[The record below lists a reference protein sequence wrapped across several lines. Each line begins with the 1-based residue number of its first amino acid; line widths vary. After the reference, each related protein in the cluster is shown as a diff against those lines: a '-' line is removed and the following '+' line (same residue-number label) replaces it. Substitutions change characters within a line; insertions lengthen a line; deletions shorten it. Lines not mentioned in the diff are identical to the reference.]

1 MPSTTTRRGF
11 VAGVAAGSAALVGTG
26 SAATARGSTRPR
38 AGQSSLATVVSDA
51 LREAMAEYDADG
63 ATVGVV
69 ADGEPVLTE
78 GVGHA
83 YRNPDAPVDPE
94 ETLFR
99 VGSVSK
105 VPTFV
110 AAMRLVDEGA
120 VAPDDPVAPRLD
132 SVTVP
137 GGGEP
142 ITLAHLA
149 THTSGFE
156 QRYVGQVAT
165 SIEDV
170 RPLPAVLEANH
181 PARVNPPGE
190 LPLYTNYNAGLA
202 GQFVADVHGTD
213 FETAVADLV
222 FDRLGMTD
230 STFDPLPA
238 ALVGGRDDAA
248 DDVSWYSGMA
258 PASGLSAT
266 AADAVALL
274 QALATDGATP
284 AGRVLSPAATA
295 ALRDQ
300 WHTPHDA
307 LAGIAFGMKR
317 QRRGDTLVVG
327 HQGSVRDFRTDF
339 RLVPDDGAGL
349 FVSVHGADANDVQAA
364 VTDAFLEA
372 VAPVEAPETAG
383 DGGLDAASAVT
394 GEYKP
399 VMATDAAS
407 HEKLLYHL
415 LASETTLRTTADG
428 RLETVR
434 GGTTHRWTAVS
445 PRVFRRSDGADALVV
460 ESRADGG
467 RYAFYASDPWSPLEA
482 VPWHGRSPS
491 TDCSPRWPLSPSCPG
506 RSAGRW
512 PPAGVGSAAATR
524 RHRRS
529 PGVGG
534 SRAARRRPCSRSQPS
549 RCSASSTAGCTT
561 RRPLST
567 CCSRCRR
574 SPRWRQLPPPASRS
588 ARGTGASG
596 RDLRASTPRSSSPG
610 WASSACSAGTGTSS
624 NCRSNGRSERERRP
638 GGATSSR
645 RVRPRHDRATIY

>member
-120 VAPDDPVAPRLD
+120 VAADDPVAPHLD

-165 SIEDV
+165 SVEDV

-181 PARVNPPGE
+181 PARVNSPGE

-274 QALATDGATP
+274 RALATDGATP

-482 VPWHGRSPS
+482 VPWHGRLAFHRLLAALATLAVLSGALG
-491 TDCSPRWPLSPSCPG
+491 WPLA
-506 RSAGRW
+506 AGRRRFRGGDS
-512 PPAGVGSAAATR
+512 PPPSL
-524 RHRRS
+524 
-529 PGVGG
+529 
-534 SRAARRRPCSRSQPS
+534 SRS
-549 RCSASSTAGCTT
+549 
-561 RRPLST
+561 
-567 CCSRCRR
+567 
-574 SPRWRQLPPPASRS
+574 RWLA
-588 ARGTGASG
+588 
-596 RDLRASTPRSSSPG
+596 
-610 WASSACSAGTGTSS
+610 
-624 NCRSNGRSERERRP
+624 
-638 GGATSSR
+638 GGATAALFAFAAVAVFGVFDR
-645 RVRPRHDRATIY
+645 WLYDPPAALDLLFAVPALAAVATVAAAGIALRAWYRGEWTRLARVHTTLVVAGLGVLCLLYRYWNLLELPL